1 MRDGIVAAGG
11 RKNTRV
17 EQRYGPVLETAPH
30 FIAPMRPELARVGPK

>member
-17 EQRYGPVLETAPH
+17 EQRHGLGLETTPDV
-30 FIAPMRPELARVGPK
+30 IAPTRPELARVGLE